1 MALNFKKI
9 WNGLKIVKKSLDLTP
24 AVDASVGDLEVL
36 SDGKIYYRDDLT
48 SSPLVT
54 ETHTAVLENKS
65 FLNTTFDA
73 EGTGNTLSNIKNS
86 NIKAAAAIDASKIA
100 NGTVSNTSF
109 QYVSGVTSSIQSQ
122 IDSKA
127 NQTALDTHTSDTS
140 NPHSV
145 TKAQVGLSNVPNV
158 DATDRANHTGTQL
171 ASTISDFS
179 EAVDNRT
186 SNFVSKTGD
195 VMSGTLSVSVPVA
208 GTSNLGWQGVT
219 AQSAD
224 FDQSADYT
232 IDSMS
237 IYLTDPG
244 VSVTSTVILPNQL
257 SVVNQDTVL
266 GTTFSAN
273 IQSGRMTLASS
284 DGMTTSPTI
293 PSLPEEVTTK
303 AYVDAAIAAG
313 GGGSVAVKEEGSTVI
328 AAAASLN
335 FIGATVTVTD
345 AGSSQANITIT
356 SSGAVPSPTTFSL
369 LANQPAPVDVTALSY
384 NPVTDLGFILEYT
397 IYATGSPSD
406 FPVIGRLRGIYNT
419 TGGYWE
425 TSTDYAGVDGGFTLS
440 ITTLGQVQYTSG
452 ARAGTLNYI
461 KLITYPK

>member
-9 WNGLKIVKKSLDLTP
+9 WNGLKIVKKGLQSTP
-24 AVDASVGDLEVL
+24 TTDVTVGDLEVL
-36 SDGKIYYRDDLT
+36 SDGKIYYRNDTT
-48 SSPLVT
+48 SSPVVT
-54 ETHTAVLENKS
+54 ETHSAVLENKS

-122 IDSKA
+122 LDSKA

-195 VMSGTLSVSVPVA
+195 VMSGILSVSVPVA
-208 GTSNLGWQGVT
+208 GTSSLGWQGIV
-219 AQSAD
+219 AHSAD
-224 FDQSADYT
+224 FNQSADYNLDGAT
-232 IDSMS
+232 VV
-237 IYLTDPG
+237 LTTPG
-244 VSVTSTVILPNQL
+244 VEYCVSS
-257 SVVNQDTVL
+257 SYASS
-266 GTTFSAN
+266 FSLAQTDVAFGITLEAK
-273 IQSGRMTLASS
+273 IQSGQMSLTLD
-284 DGMTTSPTI
+284 DGLGPI
-293 PSLPEEVTTK
+293 PMLPALPEHVTTK

-313 GGGSVAVKEEGSTVI
+313 GGGGGS
-328 AAAASLN
+328 
-335 FIGATVTVTD
+335 
-345 AGSSQANITIT
+345 
-356 SSGAVPSPTTFSL
+356 VPSPTTFSL
-369 LANQPAPVDVTALSY
+369 LANQPAPANVTALSY